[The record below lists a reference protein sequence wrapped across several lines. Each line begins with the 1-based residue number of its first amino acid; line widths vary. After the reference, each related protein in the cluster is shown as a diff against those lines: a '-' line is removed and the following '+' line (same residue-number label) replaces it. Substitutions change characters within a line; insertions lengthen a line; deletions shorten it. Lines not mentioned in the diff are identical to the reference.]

1 MRLLQVVV
9 EYLLLAAFAIARP
22 LFVLQAL
29 GFGTAAVAAVL
40 VAGGDWPGWLIRVAI
55 SGAAL
60 SATLLVTGLLLSIAR
75 QWEQAHTGA
84 ADNETSAWPMPFGA
98 TLLLVAGVAAYAAS
112 PMPALWSEIIGR
124 LNGVVDWEG
133 LSRPAPNA
141 GIVILPLL
149 IGLMVP
155 ALVTVAV
162 FAAIVLPLALLI
174 LLPDRRPRFLALVGM
189 SAVCQAGLAL
199 ASWLA
204 ANAIAG
210 LVDAADVVMRD
221 SGDAEV
227 LQVAGWLRQQS
238 AVIGGI
244 AIALLAPALGLVAW
258 VFALHPWREP
268 R

>member
-1 MRLLQVVV
+1 
-9 EYLLLAAFAIARP
+9 
-22 LFVLQAL
+22 
-29 GFGTAAVAAVL
+29 
-40 VAGGDWPGWLIRVAI
+40 
-55 SGAAL
+55 
-60 SATLLVTGLLLSIAR
+60 
-75 QWEQAHTGA
+75 
-84 ADNETSAWPMPFGA
+84 
-98 TLLLVAGVAAYAAS
+98 
-112 PMPALWSEIIGR
+112 MPALWSEVIGR
-124 LNGVVDWEG
+124 LNGVVDWES

-141 GIVILPLL
+141 GIVVLPIL

-155 ALVTVAV
+155 ALVTLAA

-210 LVDAADVVMRD
+210 LIDAANVVMRD

-238 AVIGGI
+238 AVISGT
-244 AIALLAPALGLVAW
+244 ALALLVPALGLVAW
-258 VFALHPWREP
+258 FVALHPWRKA
-268 R
+268 